1 MLLIGVMI
9 AIPCIIQVF
18 IYSIYLFEARGVLI
32 CGKHLLG
39 IYIKLHIFILVA
51 YKVESTLS

>member
-1 MLLIGVMI
+1 MLLIAVMI

-39 IYIKLHIFILVA
+39 IYKKLHIFILVA
-51 YKVESTLS
+51 YKVEST